1 MRKRGG
7 ALSIDKLI
15 NLLYVFHFTVHSRK
29 ETFILFEMLLFNLVA
44 TINRLLNHKGSLLA
58 YAGSED
64 KDVKVT
70 AAVAS
75 NIWAAYEKGGKMAFH
90 NEGLKFMFLN
100 CEVIENI
107 SLSLAKLFDPRT
119 CKMFFQH
126 ISFLTICQVCICV
139 KTSFHEGF

>member
-1 MRKRGG
+1 MP
-7 ALSIDKLI
+7 
-15 NLLYVFHFTVHSRK
+15 
-29 ETFILFEMLLFNLVA
+29 LFDLFA

-90 NEGLKFMFLN
+90 NEGLQFMFLN
-100 CEVIENI
+100 CEEGTVAVTKVANTLLCMYTQPDVGLGLIKSKAEA
-107 SLSLAKLFDPRT
+107 LAEYLEEPLR
-119 CKMFFQH
+119 
-126 ISFLTICQVCICV
+126 QV
-139 KTSFHEGF
+139 TS